1 MTSKLAPIVWKLI
14 RDNPGIAPVEIARA
28 LDRPRQ
34 AITNALPTLEHN
46 GYLVWEDE
54 SARLYPF
61 KEVAK

>member
-1 MTSKLAPIVWKLI
+1 MI

-28 LDRPRQ
+28 LDRLPQ
-34 AITNALPTLEHN
+34 SITSTLTTLEHN

-61 KEVAK
+61 KEVSK